1 MTLGEGKQI
10 VIYQGWYHRPIEATQ
25 ERYFLG
31 KSDIEK
37 KLLAKVEMGESA
49 PMPEFLVPSHCR
61 AMGYTGQIRFMDPT
75 TKTIR
80 VLSE

>member
-1 MTLGEGKQI
+1 MTLGKGKQI

-25 ERYFLG
+25 ESYYEG
-31 KSDIEK
+31 KTDIQK
-37 KLLAKVEMGESA
+37 NIAAKVNMGESA
-49 PMPEFLVPSHCR
+49 PMPEFLVSNHCR